1 MSKEI
6 PVSIV
11 RAIIRDIYG
20 RYSLEQSFRSLDP
33 KTQVELY
40 ESWIDTVSKELLK
53 EGLVETEYK
62 PLSVDEM
69 SFAEIINRTS
79 YYLKDE

>member
-6 PVSIV
+6 PISIV

-20 RYSLEQSFRSLDP
+20 RYGLEQSFRSLDP

-40 ESWIDTVSKELLK
+40 ESWIETVSKELRK
-53 EGLVETEYK
+53 EGLVETEYE
-62 PLSVDEM
+62 LLDVDEM
-69 SFAEIINRTS
+69 NFAEIINRTS